1 METFNIKRILV
12 PVDFSETSL
21 KALAQAAYVAK
32 LNKADITLINIV
44 ESTYSYTP
52 AVDYAAMVYAN
63 FANYEKSIVKHA
75 KEQLLK
81 IAQKIKKKDGLNINT
96 IVTTGWVKE
105 EIISTA
111 KSIRADII
119 IMGTHGVKG
128 FREFITGSN
137 TFRVVNEAHC
147 PVLSF
152 RKNVDKL
159 GFKNILIP
167 FRDHPHSR
175 EKVDYAIR
183 MAEIYGAKITVLG
196 VDTDDDSAQFKKLV
210 LEAEQIKNIVEK
222 HGLQCSIKVKSSP
235 YLVEKVLKYA
245 KKKDV
250 DLIVIMADIDRM
262 RISELFMGPFAQ
274 QMVNHST
281 IPVLSIRPT
290 FNPNTVDLGGYGW

>member
-12 PVDFSETSL
+12 PVDFSETSMV
-21 KALAQAAYVAK
+21 ALDHAAYVAK
-32 LNKADITLINIV
+32 LNKADLTIIHVI
-44 ESTYSYTP
+44 ESTYSYAPST
-52 AVDYAAMVYAN
+52 DYTALAFSNLAA
-63 FANYEKSIVKHA
+63 YEKNLIKHT

-81 IAQKIKKKDGLNINT
+81 LSQKLKKKDGINVNS
-96 IVTTGWVKE
+96 IVSTGWVKE
-105 EIISTA
+105 EILSNA

-137 TFRVVNEAHC
+137 TFRIVNEAQC

-152 RKNVDKL
+152 TKNITKM

-183 MAEIYGAKITVLG
+183 MAEIYGTKISVLG
-196 VDTDDDSAQFKKLV
+196 IDSDDDSKQFRKLT
-210 LEAEQIKNIVEK
+210 LEAEQIKEIVEK
-222 HGLQCSIKVKSSP
+222 HGIECSIKVKSSP
-235 YLVEKVLKYA
+235 YVVEKILKYA
-245 KKKDV
+245 EKKSV
-250 DLIVIMADIDRM
+250 DLIVIMSDIDRM

-274 QMVNHST
+274 QMVNHSH
-281 IPVLSIRPT
+281 IPLLSIRPT
-290 FNPNTVDLGGYGW
+290 FNPDTVDLHGYGW